1 MKHRTRFIRL
11 FWISMAALGI
21 GVTVLGGCV
30 AWKLIHSATPKIE
43 NATVDPEQL
52 LERTVAARQAEN
64 SAVTTDTETE
74 ETTSTGN
81 KISSTSEEEY
91 EEFEDD
97 EYYDE
102 DYDEEEDIEG
112 QKSLQNEQK
121 SEFSYTLEDVSNS
134 SKSSQTTAKKKTG
147 TSQYAKPKMIFAS
160 YEQGLLQCQKSQAF
174 PCVWKDNSG
183 PLVKQYLLKS
193 SHGPVERIIYMHDG
207 KIISQTFS
215 RLDGVVTYYQG
226 TFAELYFENG
236 LLTKMRTYPYDNPNL
251 RDWFLIDKSGKIS
264 ACLCGIPTKDCCA
277 RSSLYKEGGHRKY
290 CDLFPR
296 DPDFCTK

>member
-21 GVTVLGGCV
+21 GVTILGGCV

-97 EYYDE
+97 ENNQRNKYKYD
-102 DYDEEEDIEG
+102 
-112 QKSLQNEQK
+112 
-121 SEFSYTLEDVSNS
+121 
-134 SKSSQTTAKKKTG
+134 SKPNK
-147 TSQYAKPKMIFAS
+147 
-160 YEQGLLQCQKSQAF
+160 
-174 PCVWKDNSG
+174 N
-183 PLVKQYLLKS
+183 
-193 SHGPVERIIYMHDG
+193 
-207 KIISQTFS
+207 
-215 RLDGVVTYYQG
+215 
-226 TFAELYFENG
+226 FE
-236 LLTKMRTYPYDNPNL
+236 
-251 RDWFLIDKSGKIS
+251 
-264 ACLCGIPTKDCCA
+264 
-277 RSSLYKEGGHRKY
+277 KEGGINKIMEINSSEI
-290 CDLFPR
+290 P
-296 DPDFCTK
+296 